1 MSSDKIQWNQNAFR
15 LSQMFHYYVTLVNV
29 SSFFTRLRSNW
40 TFYWNICLCLSSFCL
55 NRPLRQITWNFHLYI
70 FPDEKK
76 NDSSQNSILHLF
88 QMQIC
93 CVCTRKKK
101 QIYVKKITA
110 TYFAYIFIGLIYE
123 KIPEVVGFYCTC
135 VIDIG
140 S

>member
-76 NDSSQNSILHLF
+76 TILPRIQF
-88 QMQIC
+88 C
-93 CVCTRKKK
+93 TYFKCKFVACVREKRNKSTW
-101 QIYVKKITA
+101 KKITA